1 MAFFIGILNVQVDL
15 AKSIVI
21 VRGIFDPQKL
31 VEMIA
36 RRLGKHA
43 EIVNTKQESEQV
55 KGKAKEEGKEDK
67 QTVHYH
73 YGPQYS
79 SKRLYPNKIFSEENI
94 LSCSIM

>member
-1 MAFFIGILNVQVDL
+1 M

-21 VRGIFDPQKL
+21 VRGIFNPQKL

-36 RRLGKHA
+36 KRMGKHA

-55 KGKAKEEGKEDK
+55 KGNAKEEGKEDK
-67 QTVHYH
+67 KTVHYH
-73 YGPQYS
+73 YPPQYS
-79 SKRLYPNKIFSEENI
+79 SKHVYPNQIFCEENI